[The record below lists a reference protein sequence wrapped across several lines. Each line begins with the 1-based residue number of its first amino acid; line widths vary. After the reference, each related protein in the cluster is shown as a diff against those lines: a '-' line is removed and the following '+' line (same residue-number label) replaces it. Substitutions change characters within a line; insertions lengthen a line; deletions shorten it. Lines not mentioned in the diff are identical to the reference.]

1 MVVRAVA
8 FDIGG
13 VLERV
18 APREHWLGP
27 WRDRLGMSEPEFES
41 AVSRVDPDDRI
52 EVGSLSEAEYSQR
65 FAAALG
71 LSGAA
76 LRPGRAD
83 APGRAPPGGS
93 GALLGKMARVDQ
105 REAPCRRD
113 E

>member
-1 MVVRAVA
+1 MSQGPRGLPRRRGCATLGVMVVRAVA

-52 EVGSLSEAEYSQR
+52 EVGSLSEAEYS
-65 FAAALG
+65 
-71 LSGAA
+71 
-76 LRPGRAD
+76 
-83 APGRAPPGGS
+83 
-93 GALLGKMARVDQ
+93 
-105 REAPCRRD
+105 
-113 E
+113 